1 MKQQQKS
8 LHRVES
14 FDTLA
19 TSFVTS
25 ACSAPSMRTDYG
37 LARAMN
43 SFVVPNELNPI
54 ATIKDRKNA
63 NYIEDLGEQHDL
75 LRTELDEAIAAFEDI
90 TLARDTNKNV
100 VLEAMLNRKFL
111 EANNALARCSR
122 EYSCFLNDTKEL
134 KEMPKM
140 SREELARRFT
150 ARKEQEKA
158 NREDE
163 NAPSMKQRMGHIED
177 QIVDLELEKEY
188 LTERLGQ
195 SAALAEHSA
204 QMEHLIENLERERL
218 VILKQFTSS
227 ERLRGQH
234 ENDVDQLYED
244 LAYQEHL
251 NRQTQLDNA
260 KITVDLEATTRANEM
275 MKHDLE
281 SEREKAEELSQQLQN
296 TRNDIRNHQ
305 RQLSFTKITAT
316 TLEGDNKKLRQEINE
331 LNEMCGLARDELEDL
346 QEQNV
351 QMGLERKKMQEMRE
365 MQKETNAYL
374 RSEFGEMHGLAVGH
388 MKRSAQ
394 LQLEAAQSDSVITSL
409 QSQTKA
415 YKTEIANLY
424 GYAEKLKAELAAM
437 KARAMRRDSVVGS
450 STEGEAQRSASA

>member
-1 MKQQQKS
+1 MKQQQKP

-63 NYIEDLGEQHDL
+63 NYIEDLGDQHDL
-75 LRTELDEAIAAFEDI
+75 LRTELHEAIVAFEDI

-100 VLEAMLNRKFL
+100 LLEAMLNRKFL
-111 EANNALARCSR
+111 EANNSLARCSR
-122 EYSCFLNDTKEL
+122 EYSCFLHDTKEL

-163 NAPSMKQRMGHIED
+163 NAPSMKQRMRHIED

-195 SAALAEHSA
+195 SAALAERSA

-218 VILKQFTSS
+218 VILKQFASS

-251 NRQTQLDNA
+251 NRQTQLDKA
-260 KITVDLEATTRANEM
+260 KITSDLETTTRANEM
-275 MKHDLE
+275 MKQDLE
-281 SEREKAEELSQQLQN
+281 SQREKAVELSQQLQN

-305 RQLSFTKITAT
+305 RQLSFTKTTDT
-316 TLEGDNKKLRQEINE
+316 TLGDDNKKLRQEINE
-331 LNEMCGLARDELEDL
+331 LNEMCSLARDELEDL

-351 QMGLERKKMQEMRE
+351 QMDLERQKMQGMRE

-374 RSEFGEMHGLAVGH
+374 RNEFGEMYGLAVNEIR
-388 MKRSAQ
+388 KA
-394 LQLEAAQSDSVITSL
+394 
-409 QSQTKA
+409 KA
-415 YKTEIANLY
+415 YKTEKASMY
-424 GYAEKLKAELAAM
+424 GYAEKLKTELAAM
-437 KARAMRRDSVVGS
+437 KARALRRDSVVGS
-450 STEGEAQRSASA
+450 SAEGEAQRSASA

>member
-43 SFVVPNELNPI
+43 SSVVPNDSNPI

-63 NYIEDLGEQHDL
+63 NYMEDLGDQHDL
-75 LRTELDEAIAAFEDI
+75 LRTELDEAIVAFEDI

-100 VLEAMLNRKFL
+100 LLEAMLDRKFL

-150 ARKEQEKA
+150 TRKEQEKA

-163 NAPSMKQRMGHIED
+163 NAPSMKQRMRHIED

-195 SAALAEHSA
+195 SAALAERSA

-218 VILKQFTSS
+218 VILKQFASS

-244 LAYQEHL
+244 LAYQQHL
-251 NRQTQLDNA
+251 NRQTQRDNA
-260 KITVDLEATTRANEM
+260 KITVDLETTTRANEM

-281 SEREKAEELSQQLQN
+281 SQREKAIELSEQLQN
-296 TRNDIRNHQ
+296 TQNDIRNHQ
-305 RQLSFTKITAT
+305 RQLSFTKTTAT
-316 TLEGDNKKLRQEINE
+316 TLRDDNKKLRQEINE
-331 LNEMCGLARDELEDL
+331 LNEMCSLARDELEDL
-346 QEQNV
+346 HDQNV
-351 QMGLERKKMQEMRE
+351 QMSLERQNMQESRE

-374 RSEFGEMHGLAVGH
+374 RNEFGEMHGLAVNEI
-388 MKRSAQ
+388 KKA
-394 LQLEAAQSDSVITSL
+394 
-409 QSQTKA
+409 KA
-415 YKTEIANLY
+415 YRTEKANIY

-437 KARAMRRDSVVGS
+437 KARAMRRDSVVGR